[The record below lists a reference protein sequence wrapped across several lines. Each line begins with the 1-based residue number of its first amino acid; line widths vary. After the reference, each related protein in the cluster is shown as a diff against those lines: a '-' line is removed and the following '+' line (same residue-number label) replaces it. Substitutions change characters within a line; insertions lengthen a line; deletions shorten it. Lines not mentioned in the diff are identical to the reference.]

1 MIPLV
6 VIRPEPGGSATVQ
19 AARAAGLEA
28 HGFAMFTLA
37 PRDWTP
43 PDAREVDALLI
54 GSAAAIRHGGEALEA
69 LRHLPVHAVGETT
82 AQLART
88 AGFAVASIGSG
99 GLQHMLETI
108 LPGTRLLRLAGEE
121 RVPLTPPRG
130 VTLIERVVYA
140 SAPLPMPVALARL
153 LTSQAVVLL
162 HSGASARHF
171 AAELD
176 RLQIPRDHVHL
187 AALAPRI
194 AEAAGLGWASCQS
207 AENPSDAALL
217 ALARQLCQTASEIRG

>member
-6 VIRPEPGGSATVQ
+6 VIRPEPGCSATVE

-37 PRDWTP
+37 PRVWTP
-43 PDAREVDALLI
+43 PGAHEVDALI
-54 GSAAAIRHGGEALEA
+54 VGSEAAIRHGGEALEA
-69 LRHLPVHAVGETT
+69 LRHLPLYAVGETT
-82 AQLART
+82 AQRARA

-99 GLQHMLETI
+99 GLQQVLETI
-108 LPGTRLLRLAGEE
+108 APGTRLLRLAGEE
-121 RVPLTPPRG
+121 RVLLYPPRG

-140 SAPLPMPVALARL
+140 SDPLPMPDALARL
-153 LTSQAVVLL
+153 LTNQAVVLL

-176 RLQIPRDHVHL
+176 RLQIRREQVHL

-194 AEAAGLGWASCQS
+194 AEAAGPGWASCQS
-207 AENPSDAALL
+207 AATPSDAALL